1 VADRTVVEIQ
11 AFGVGEDAIGKL
23 RAVPGVASVSV
34 EERDHAQVISVQ
46 SATSVELTQTLL
58 GRLHDAR
65 IGRVEVR
72 EPTLEDAYVDLVTE
86 A

>member
-1 VADRTVVEIQ
+1 
-11 AFGVGEDAIGKL
+11 
-23 RAVPGVASVSV
+23 VASVSV

-46 SATSVELTQTLL
+46 SATGVELTQTLL

>member
-1 VADRTVVEIQ
+1 VARPHAALPLPTPLTQRPQ
-11 AFGVGEDAIGKL
+11 ADLNSIPA
-23 RAVPGVASVSV
+23 PGIEANG
-34 EERDHAQVISVQ
+34 
-46 SATSVELTQTLL
+46 VELTQTLL